1 MATKSVF
8 DNPVTGEGKEGYG
21 RESRPGRSVRR
32 SRRPRH
38 QLTRKKVDQL
48 TPPHPEEWDT
58 GYGLPVLR
66 GEIVVGRL
74 VYLAVKRH
82 YDDLL
87 KAGARGLVFVPAHGW
102 HIIEYIEKFFVHIK
116 GPLAGRPMYLDPWQ
130 KFWTAVL
137 YGWRRQVDGARRFN
151 RGYEEVARKN
161 GKSTWKGPQ
170 GSYLFSMDGE
180 VGAEVYAVATT
191 RAQAMTVFRPAF
203 DNIKRWVRRSKGA
216 AKSFKVFGG
225 LNQEKV
231 ELDSSVGLSVFA
243 PLPANAENLDGLNPS
258 AILFDELHAQRNRDV
273 WDVMESALGARLQ
286 PLLSAITTAG
296 FILDGICTEVRA
308 YLISVLEGKRV
319 DDAFFGYVY
328 TLDDDDDPFDER
340 HWIKANPGLGRS
352 KTLEYMRGMAR
363 KAAALP
369 GARAN
374 FKTKDLNIWCNSADG
389 WFDIS
394 IWDKG
399 RSKFDPAM
407 LRGRRCFGGLD
418 LASTR
423 DLTCYSLVFPPDE
436 EGGEW
441 YVLLWFWCPQA
452 KIDFEEHDD
461 AAPYKAWAEAGW
473 ITGTEGNVTDYKPV
487 RERILA
493 SRKEYDVAEI
503 GFDRWNALQLANDL
517 IDEGVPLVEVPQNT
531 GGMHPGS
538 KRLEE
543 LVYGLVFKHGGN
555 PVLRWCAA
563 NTALLFDSNGN
574 FRPDKKKSNAN
585 GRIDGIVAT
594 VMALTRATSHEDQG
608 SLDEYLS
615 NR

>member
-1 MATKSVF
+1 M
-8 DNPVTGEGKEGYG
+8 GKY
-21 RESRPGRSVRR
+21 
-32 SRRPRH
+32 
-38 QLTRKKVDQL
+38 
-48 TPPHPEEWDT
+48 
-58 GYGLPVLR
+58 
-66 GEIVVGRL
+66 

-82 YDDLL
+82 YDDLVG
-87 KAGARGLVFVPAHGW
+87 AGKRGYVFSPDHAW

-116 GPLAGRPMYLDPWQ
+116 GPLAGAPILLDPWQ
-130 KFWTAVL
+130 TFWTAVL
-137 YGWRRQVDGARRFN
+137 YGWRRAKDGARRFS

-170 GSYLFSMDGE
+170 GAYLFSMDGE
-180 VGAEVYAVATT
+180 IGAEVYAVATT
-191 RAQAMTVFRPAF
+191 RAQAMTVFKPAF
-203 DNIKRWVRRSKGA
+203 DNIKRWVRRSPGVSR
-216 AKSFKVFGG
+216 SFKIHGG
-225 LNQEKV
+225 LNQEKI
-231 ELDSSVGLSVFA
+231 ELDSSVFA

-258 AILFDELHAQRNRDV
+258 AILFDELHAQRSRDV

-296 FILDGICTEVRA
+296 FILDGICTEVRS

-319 DDAFFGYVY
+319 DDAVFGYVY
-328 TLDDDDDPFDER
+328 TLDEGDDPFDER
-340 HWIKANPGLGRS
+340 NWYKANPGLGKS

-374 FKTKDLNIWCNSADG
+374 FMTKDLNIWCNSAEG

-394 IWDKG
+394 VWDKG
-399 RSKFDPAM
+399 GKKFNPDM
-407 LRGRRCFGGLD
+407 LKGRRCFGGLD

-423 DLTCYSLVFPPDE
+423 DLTSYSLVFPPEDDD
-436 EGGEW
+436 GQW
-441 YVLLWFWCPQA
+441 YELVWFWCPQE
-452 KIDFEEHDD
+452 KINAEEHDD

-473 ITGTEGNVTDYKPV
+473 ITGTPGNVTDYAPV
-487 RERILA
+487 KRRILE
-493 SRKEYDVAEI
+493 SLKEYDVVEI
-503 GFDRWNALQLANDL
+503 GFDRWNALQIASEMLELDA
-517 IDEGVPLVEVPQNT
+517 PLVEVPQNT

-543 LVYGLVFKHGGN
+543 LVYGLKLQHGGN
-555 PVLRWCAA
+555 PVLRYCAV

-594 VMALTRATSHEDQG
+594 VMALGRAVSYEEEPTSG
-608 SLDEYLS
+608 ITIL
-615 NR
+615 